1 MIFQFNYSKK
11 GVHYSIMEKEDK
23 KILIV
28 GLGLL
33 GMSLAMAFRKTGIQV
48 MGFNRHREAV
58 EYGIREGILLPES
71 EEMLETLLAKA
82 DVVFLALPIPAT
94 VEFLEKYAGCFKKGA
109 VVTDLN
115 STKSAFMNKA
125 EEVLPPQNV
134 FYVGSHPMAGTEK
147 SGYENAFETLY
158 DNADVFIC
166 AADFEAPEVR
176 IIEELW
182 QSISCKTVRITKE
195 KHDNLV
201 ARTSHVA
208 HILASALT
216 ISVLG
221 YEDKFDN
228 FAGCAGGFRDTSRT
242 ASSNPV
248 MWKEII
254 ENNRDA
260 VLKAMDYFE
269 CEYSKFRKIIEEN
282 RFDDFEHEFAIGRN
296 LREEWLQYMENKKG
310 NKKK

>member
-1 MIFQFNYSKK
+1 MKNSNKN
-11 GVHYSIMEKEDK
+11 
-23 KILIV
+23 ILVV

-33 GMSLAMAFRKTGIQV
+33 GMSLAMAFRKAGLKIRAY
-48 MGFNRHREAV
+48 NRHREAV
-58 EYGIREGILLPES
+58 DFGIREGILLPDSGRELA
-71 EEMLETLLAKA
+71 ELLPEA

-94 VEFLEKYAGCFKKGA
+94 VEFVKNNCTLFKKNS

-115 STKSAFMNKA
+115 STKNAFINAARKYLA
-125 EEVLPPQNV
+125 VNGV
-134 FYVGSHPMAGTEK
+134 RFVGSHPMAGTEK
-147 SGYENAFETLY
+147 SGYKNAFETLY

-166 AADFEAPEVR
+166 ADDFASDEVYE
-176 IIEELW
+176 IEKLW
-182 QSISCKTVRITKE
+182 HFINCKTVRITPD

-221 YEDKFDN
+221 YEDKLDN

-248 MWKEII
+248 MWREII
-254 ENNRDA
+254 ENNREA
-260 VLKAMDYFE
+260 ILQAMDYFDQS
-269 CEYSKFRKIIEEN
+269 YATFRNIIEEG
-282 RFDDFEHEFAIGRN
+282 RFDDFEKEFAHGRE
-296 LREEWLQYMENKKG
+296 LREEWLKYMENKKRQES
-310 NKKK
+310 K

>member
-1 MIFQFNYSKK
+1 MYIICTMKNLYDNKN
-11 GVHYSIMEKEDK
+11 
-23 KILIV
+23 ILIV

-33 GMSLAMAFRKTGIQV
+33 GMSLAMAFRRAGLSAA
-48 MGFNRHREAV
+48 GFNRHREAV
-58 EYGIREGILLPES
+58 DFGIREKILAPES
-71 EEMLETLLAKA
+71 EKSLADLLKNA

-94 VEFLEKYAGCFKKGA
+94 VKFVKEHADDFKKGA

-115 STKSAFMNKA
+115 STKGAFMNCAA
-125 EEVLPPQNV
+125 EYLAARGID
-134 FYVGSHPMAGTEK
+134 FVGSHPMAGTEK
-147 SGYENAFETLY
+147 SGYQNAFETLF

-166 AADFEAPEVR
+166 ADDFNAPSVAL
-176 IIEELW
+176 IESLW
-182 QSISCKTVRITKE
+182 HLISCKTVHITPQ
-195 KHDNLV
+195 KHDILV

-254 ENNRDA
+254 ENNREA
-260 VLKAMDYFE
+260 VLEAMDYFDRS
-269 CEYSKFRKIIEEN
+269 YGKFRKIIEDGE
-282 RFDDFEHEFAIGRN
+282 FDAFEREFAHGRQ
-296 LREEWLQYMENKKG
+296 LREDWLQYMENKKAK
-310 NKKK
+310 NKK

>member
-1 MIFQFNYSKK
+1 MIQGIF
-11 GVHYSIMEKEDK
+11 IMENKK
-23 KILIV
+23 QKILIV

-33 GMSLAMAFRKTGIQV
+33 GMSLAMALKRTKYNVAGY
-48 MGFNRHREAV
+48 NRHQEAV
-58 EYGIREGILLPES
+58 DFGIVNGYLTADSKNELAD
-71 EEMLETLLAKA
+71 LLAVS

-94 VEFLEKYAGCFKKGA
+94 VDFLEKNASFFKKGA
-109 VVTDLN
+109 IVTDLN

-125 EEVLPPQNV
+125 REVLKPAGV
-134 FYVGSHPMAGTEK
+134 RFVGSHPMAGTEK
-147 SGYENAFETLY
+147 SGYKNAFETLY

-166 AADFEAPEVR
+166 ADDFAAEEVMTVEK
-176 IIEELW
+176 IW
-182 QSISCKTVRITKE
+182 QSISCKTVRITPD

-208 HILASALT
+208 HVLASALT

-221 YEDKFDN
+221 YEDKLDN

-254 ENNRDA
+254 ENNREA
-260 VLKAMDYFE
+260 VLKAMDYFDE
-269 CEYSKFRKIIEEN
+269 SYRKFRKIIEEK
-282 RFDDFEHEFAIGRN
+282 RFDDFEKEFALGRN

-310 NKKK
+310 EKKK